1 MLNPSVIFRKGIG
14 RRNGKLLQYVPEGF
28 KTAELCRIA
37 VRNCAD
43 AFKHVPEHLRTL
55 ELCMEA
61 AQ

>member
-1 MLNPSVIFRKGIG
+1 MEEALKTVRQ
-14 RRNGKLLQYVPEGF
+14 NGDALEYVPENL